1 MRFEKERYMPWI
13 MVSPSLIIVFALTL
27 FPLFYSIY
35 LSTRSYDLT
44 ALWKDAFI
52 GFENYSHALNED
64 AYLAEAL
71 LATFKF
77 AAGSLLVQIPL
88 GLAIALLLNREFRGR
103 RLVRT
108 IITLP
113 LVAAPIAIG
122 LVWKYMYDMKFGIIP
137 YFFQIVFGSSPHWLA
152 ESTMALVSI
161 IIYDSWQWAPFVA
174 LILVAGLQGLPQEP
188 FESATIYGAS
198 AVQRFRYLTLPMIRP
213 LLVIVALLRL
223 IDLLKLWDPV
233 WALTRGGPG
242 IATQVVS
249 WYLYRMGFLYLW
261 VGYTASIALMFLYL
275 VIILSVIALRRIAR
289 L

>member
-52 GFENYSHALNED
+52 GFGNYSHALNED

-71 LATFKF
+71 LLTFKF

-88 GLAIALLLNREFRGR
+88 GLAVALLLNREFRGR

-122 LVWKYMYDMKFGIIP
+122 LVWKYMYDINFGIIP
-137 YFFQIVFGSSPHWLA
+137 YFFQIVFGSSPHWLGD
-152 ESTMALVSI
+152 STMALVSI
-161 IIYDSWQWAPFVA
+161 IIYDSWQWTPFVA

-275 VIILSVIALRRIAR
+275 IIILSVIALRRIAR